1 MHDVVMEGSCE
12 QTVCLSLHKDD
23 LALIR
28 KNKMVLFQHL
38 TCVPPMLYCLLSAR
52 AITEQECNAVKQ
64 KPHTLQASTLIDTV
78 LAKGNTAATSFR
90 NSLREIDPALYRDI
104 FGKC

>member
-1 MHDVVMEGSCE
+1 
-12 QTVCLSLHKDD
+12 
-23 LALIR
+23 
-28 KNKMVLFQHL
+28 
-38 TCVPPMLYCLLSAR
+38 MLYCLLSAR